1 MKKRILITG
10 ASGFIG
16 RYLVEEALAQGLDV
30 WAGVRSSSSL
40 RHLSDGRIHRIDLD
54 YSSSEALLTQINALT
69 REGEPAWH
77 YVIHNAGVTKT
88 ARTEDFYRVN
98 GSYAGNLFSALASSV
113 SPPSRV
119 VLMSSLSTYEP
130 PIEAGRPMRAEDP
143 QRPNTHY
150 GRSKLQGE
158 EALRTSGLPYS
169 IMLLTGVYGPGDA
182 DYFMA
187 VKEINKGLNILAGR
201 TPQEIT
207 FVHASDVA
215 RATFFVLTHPDT
227 LGKSYMLTDGEVYRD
242 IDFGRMVQELLGRK
256 RVIHLRAPLPLVRLG
271 CLVGD
276 LVGGMTGKVTP
287 LNSDKYK
294 IFAQR
299 SWTCDDSP
307 IRSLGFTSKVK
318 LREGFRQIIEE
329 ARKEGKL

>member
-16 RYLVEEALAQGLDV
+16 RYLVEAALAQGLEV

-40 RHLSDGRIHRIDLD
+40 RHLSDSRIHRIDLD
-54 YSSSEALLTQINALT
+54 YSSTDALLTQIKALT
-69 REGEPAWH
+69 QEGEPAWH

-88 ARTEDFYRVN
+88 AQTKDFYLVN
-98 GSYAGNLFSALASSV
+98 GTYAGNLFSALASSPL
-113 SPPSRV
+113 PPERV
-119 VLMSSLSTYEP
+119 VLMSSLSTYGP
-130 PIEAGRPMRAEDP
+130 PIEKGCPMRAEDP

-158 EALRTSGLPYS
+158 KALRTSGLPYS
-169 IMLLTGVYGPGDA
+169 IMLLTGVYGSGDA

-187 VKEINKGLNILAGR
+187 VREINKGLNILAGCR
-201 TPQEIT
+201 PQELT

-215 RATFFVLTHPDT
+215 RATLFVLNHPNT
-227 LGKSYMLTDGEVYRD
+227 LGHSYMLTDGEIYRD
-242 IDFGRMVQELLGRK
+242 IDFGRTVQELLGRK
-256 RVIHLRAPLPLVRLG
+256 RALHLRAPLPLVRFA
-271 CLVGD
+271 CLIGDVVGK
-276 LVGGMTGKVTP
+276 MTGKVTP

-299 SWTCDDSP
+299 SWACDDSP
-307 IRSLGFTSKVK
+307 IRSLGFTPKIS
-318 LREGFRQIIEE
+318 LREGFRKVIEE
-329 ARKEGKL
+329 ARKESKL

>member
-16 RYLVEEALAQGLDV
+16 RYLVEEALAQGLEV

-40 RHLSDGRIHRIDLD
+40 RHLSDSRIHRIDLD
-54 YSSSEALLTQINALT
+54 YSSSDALLTQIDALAQ
-69 REGEPAWH
+69 EGEPAWH

-88 ARTEDFYRVN
+88 ARIEDFYRVN
-98 GSYAGNLFSALASSV
+98 GTYAGNFFSALAGSST
-113 SPPSRV
+113 PPERV
-119 VLMSSLSTYEP
+119 VLMSSLSTYGP
-130 PIEAGRPMRAEDP
+130 PIEKGRPMRAEDP

-158 EALRTSGLPYS
+158 EALRASGLPYS

-187 VKEINKGLNILAGR
+187 VKEINKGLNVLAGC
-201 TPQEIT
+201 TPQKIT

-215 RATFFVLTHPDT
+215 KATFFVLTHPET
-227 LGKSYMLTDGEVYRD
+227 LGRSYMLTDGEVYRD
-242 IDFGRMVQELLGRK
+242 IDFGRTVQELLGRK
-256 RVIHLRAPLPLVRLG
+256 TVLHLRAPLPLVRFA
-271 CLVGD
+271 CLAGDIVGK
-276 LVGGMTGKVTP
+276 VTSKVTP

-299 SWTCDDSP
+299 SWACDDSP
-307 IRSLGFTSKVK
+307 IRSLGFVPKIS
-318 LREGFRQIIEE
+318 LREGFRQVIEE